1 MFGRM
6 QISKICFCLFII
18 GMLLTEVR
26 CVKEKAA
33 DYNPWSISLRWIPA
47 YQDESWDQVRT
58 GLLWSFS
65 FLGATL
71 PAGSFDGALTW
82 ENDRLFTCDFSRL
95 GFSKEA
101 LLSLQVIFDRLK
113 ATEEYRIKGG
123 IDIGRLLML
132 TIYSSNHYYRITGM
146 HASHNTLSELH
157 LSDSIVQIA
166 LTHSA
171 VTSENRL
178 IKMPAVTNSSSL
190 AFYSASE
197 GTGSIANSSFSA
209 QIHETM
215 EVMPNGQLRFA
226 IYDLQGNLL
235 PSANAL
241 ISAAGKPGKCMWCH
255 ESKALTLFQE
265 PDHIPGYLTAQEF
278 MNRVALTNKEL
289 AEIRNAL
296 STDLVF
302 ANQSDHTQSEL
313 LYISFME
320 PSAYRI
326 ANDWDLTMDEAA
338 IVLADLPTHEYAE
351 FPFLGILY
359 HRETIDLLSPYKS
372 EKVPESAREYSFYEP
387 DFF

>member
-18 GMLLTEVR
+18 GILLTEVR

-47 YQDESWDQVRT
+47 YQDESWDHVRT

-71 PAGSFDGALTW
+71 PAGSFDASVTW
-82 ENDRLFTCDFSRL
+82 KNDRLFTCDFSKL
-95 GFSKEA
+95 GFKKEA

-113 ATEEYRIKGG
+113 ASEEYSAKGG
-123 IDIGRLLML
+123 IDLGRLLML

-146 HASHNTLSELH
+146 HASYNTLNELH
-157 LSDSIVQIA
+157 LSDSILQLA

-171 VTSENRL
+171 VASENRM
-178 IKMPAVTNSSSL
+178 INMPAAINSASL

-197 GTGSIANSSFSA
+197 GTGSIADSSFA
-209 QIHETM
+209 TQIHETM
-215 EVMPNGQLRFA
+215 ELMPNGQLRFA

-235 PSANAL
+235 PSANTL

-265 PDHIPGYLTAQEF
+265 QDDVPGYLTAQEF
-278 MNRVALTNKEL
+278 MERVALTNEEL
-289 AEIRNAL
+289 TEIRNAL
-296 STDLVF
+296 STELVF

-326 ANDWDLTMDEAA
+326 ANDWDLTIDEAT

-351 FPFLGILY
+351 FPFLGLLY
-359 HRETIDLLSPYKS
+359 QREAVDLLAPYKT
-372 EKVPESAREYSFYEP
+372 ERVPESVREHSFYEP

>member
-1 MFGRM
+1 M
-6 QISKICFCLFII
+6 LF
-18 GMLLTEVR
+18 TEVR

-47 YQDESWDQVRT
+47 YQDESWDNVRT

-71 PAGSFDGALTW
+71 PAGSFDASVTW
-82 ENDRLFTCDFSRL
+82 KNDRLFTCDFSKL
-95 GFSKEA
+95 GFKKEA

-113 ATEEYRIKGG
+113 ASEEYSSKGG
-123 IDIGRLLML
+123 IDLGRLLML

-146 HASHNTLSELH
+146 HASYNTLNELH
-157 LSDSIVQIA
+157 LSDSVLQLA

-171 VTSENRL
+171 VASENRL
-178 IKMPAVTNSSSL
+178 INMPAATNSASL

-197 GTGSIANSSFSA
+197 GAGSIADSSFA
-209 QIHETM
+209 TQIHETM
-215 EVMPNGQLRFA
+215 ELMPNGQLRFA

-235 PSANAL
+235 PSANTL

-265 PDHIPGYLTAQEF
+265 QDDIPGYLSAQEF
-278 MNRVALTNKEL
+278 KERVALTNEEL
-289 AEIRNAL
+289 TEIRNAL

-326 ANDWDLTMDEAA
+326 ANDWDLTIDET
-338 IVLADLPTHEYAE
+338 INVLSDLPTHEYPE
-351 FPFLGILY
+351 FPFLGFLY
-359 HRETIDLLSPYKS
+359 HREAVDLLTPYRT
-372 EKVPESAREYSFYEP
+372 ERVPESVREPSFYEP